1 MTIEDMNVVAVL
13 QGRRELKDVCRAAGI
28 SEAEFEQARDAF
40 LERHAT
46 LSDQRITAAVGGTV
60 EIIRDR
66 AGVPHVFAGATPDL
80 FFGLGVAMAQDRL
93 WQMDR
98 LRRRALGQQAEI
110 LGSAYLQSDIAHRT
124 VGIPAIAAREADA
137 MDPKSRATVEALVA
151 GINRQIEAFGSA
163 LPVEFLVLED
173 RPRPFTVADVVAIGR
188 GIWWSLNGRIDRIMA
203 ANAAHL
209 IEDEALRPIY
219 L

>member
-1 MTIEDMNVVAVL
+1 MTIEDVNMLAVL
-13 QGRRELKDVCRAAGI
+13 QGKRALSEVCQAAGI
-28 SEAEFEQARDAF
+28 SEAEFEDAREAF
-40 LERHAT
+40 LEQQAT

-80 FFGLGVAMAQDRL
+80 FFGLGLAMAQDRL

-110 LGSAYLQSDIAHRT
+110 LGAPYLQSDIAHRT

-137 MDPKSRATVEALVA
+137 MDANTRATVEALVR
-151 GINRQIEAFGSA
+151 GINRQIEVFGRA
-163 LPVEFLVLED
+163 LPVE
-173 RPRPFTVADVVAIGR
+173 
-188 GIWWSLNGRIDRIMA
+188 
-203 ANAAHL
+203 
-209 IEDEALRPIY
+209 
-219 L
+219 